1 MHRVNGLFLVFIDS
15 LLLSSCD
22 LSNSLD
28 NHFEQ
33 VGCADFDECNYYSSS
48 ASLYCGDHT
57 TVFEIS
63 YFDYFA
69 RS

>member
-1 MHRVNGLFLVFIDS
+1 MHRVNVLFLVSIDS
-15 LLLSSCD
+15 LLLTSCD
-22 LSNSLD
+22 LSNSLN

-33 VGCADFDECNYYSSS
+33 VGCADFDECDYYSSS

-57 TVFEIS
+57 TVINLIL
-63 YFDYFA
+63 DYFA